1 MTCYDIVSDCHAF
14 LSDLR
19 VQGTVVGFFLFF
31 ISRTVGGLTVGLL
44 TVQVPYLY
52 YKQPGRIGSS
62 FVLGRT
68 TESLVRRTSDLFCYC
83 CRSYYKRPYSWDSCL
98 GYFWLRMRS
107 FLVFLVW
114 YRHHRISWI
123 HIYMIKWLRK

>member
-1 MTCYDIVSDCHAF
+1 MTCYNIVSDCHAF

-19 VQGTVVGFFLFF
+19 VQGTVVGFFSLF

-68 TESLVRRTSDLFCYC
+68 AESLVRRTSDLLAIVVGPITSDPILGI
-83 CRSYYKRPYSWDSCL
+83 RVWDTF
-98 GYFWLRMRS
+98 GYECDHFWFFWFGIDIMGSRG
-107 FLVFLVW
+107 FTFT
-114 YRHHRISWI
+114 
-123 HIYMIKWLRK
+123 